1 MANATGFPSP
11 AQGYEEKSL
20 NFNSLIIKNPAST
33 FTLRYE
39 GKGIESHAVRKG
51 DLLVI
56 DCSVVPTK
64 NSLVII
70 RTYDGFEC
78 HPITQIKNDLNA
90 KKYFFSDTKGNE
102 KMCSEIF
109 GVVKTIVRLLK

>member
-56 DCSVVPTK
+56 D
-64 NSLVII
+64 
-70 RTYDGFEC
+70 
-78 HPITQIKNDLNA
+78 
-90 KKYFFSDTKGNE
+90 
-102 KMCSEIF
+102 
-109 GVVKTIVRLLK
+109 